1 MIKTILAFTAVAAM
15 TLPAHAVTVVQWDFE
30 NAPADLS
37 NSTTSPAVAA
47 SFGVGT
53 AVGVHSSSATDWTTP
68 SGNGSVNSLSANT
81 WGVGDYYQFS
91 FGTVGYG
98 GMLLSFDQTSSGTG
112 PRDFTLAYSTD
123 GSSFTNF
130 ASYAVLVNGSPNP
143 SWSSSTYN
151 SVFTFVFDLGG
162 VAALN
167 DQASVFLRLVDS
179 STVSAN
185 GGVVATGGTGRVD
198 NFTVMLTPVPEAST
212 TAMLLAGLAAVGFIA
227 RRRRG

>member
-15 TLPAHAVTVVQWDFE
+15 SLPAHAVTVAQWDFE
-30 NAPADLS
+30 NAPPDLN
-37 NSTTSPAVAA
+37 NSTASPAVAA
-47 SFGVGT
+47 SLGVGT
-53 AVGVHSSSATDWTTP
+53 ATGFHSSAATDWSTP
-68 SGNGSVNSLSANT
+68 SGNGSANSLSANT

-91 FGTVGYG
+91 FATLGYG

-130 ASYAVLVNGSPNP
+130 ANYTVLLNGSPNP
-143 SWSSSTYN
+143 SWSSSTY
-151 SVFTFVFDLGG
+151 SSLFTFVFDLGG

-167 DQASVFLRLVDS
+167 NQASVVLRLIDR
-179 STVSAN
+179 STVAAN

-198 NFTVMLTPVPEAST
+198 NFTVMLSPVPEAGT
-212 TAMLLAGLAAVGFIA
+212 AAMLLAGLASLGFIA